1 MRGGEST
8 PSGNG
13 ASGRMRN
20 GSQRTVTSSADR
32 SIAASRLRLPIQ
44 HQGQVVSE
52 ITSTVSFAMGEGEG
66 GVCTARLSAVI
77 SGSGMASTPS
87 APELPKLA
95 KTAQNIPLN
104 RATRAL

>member
-32 SIAASRLRLPIQ
+32 AIAASRLRLPIQ

-52 ITSTVSFAMGEGEG
+52 MTSTVSVRAMGEGG
-66 GVCTARLSAVI
+66 GVCTARLSAAVTVF
-77 SGSGMASTPS
+77 G
-87 APELPKLA
+87 
-95 KTAQNIPLN
+95 
-104 RATRAL
+104 